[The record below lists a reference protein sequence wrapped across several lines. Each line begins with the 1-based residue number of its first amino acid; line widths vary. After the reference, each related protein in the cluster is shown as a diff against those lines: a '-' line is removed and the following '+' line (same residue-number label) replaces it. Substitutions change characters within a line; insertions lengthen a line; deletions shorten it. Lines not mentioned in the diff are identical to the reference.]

1 MGLTL
6 LMGAALFL
14 AGLLRVVDVRA
25 GSPDLN
31 AIEATWSSFY
41 QAPDASN
48 VLASDGVWDSVTE
61 TWSLDVPDYGE
72 AISLVPDTQL
82 AYSCSSSD
90 GIGVNSNCTGITQ
103 ADLTTNPSTIVLAL
117 DGVASQTI
125 QVHWISVDVTLAS
138 VTPSVGTLLP
148 AFSPSVRDYTLT
160 TTASSM
166 SFGITVTPMT
176 GPTFYCSVNGVTD
189 GTCEGGAS
197 LNIGANVFIV
207 DASSQFAPIVSGAP
221 DETKRR
227 TARYTLTVMRNAVL
241 AFDPNGGSCDA
252 TEQKSHEDNVPI
264 SFPSA
269 CVLSG
274 NVFMGWNTLADGTGT
289 TYAQGAMWDF
299 LEDGGGTLFAQWAA
313 VGNTTTDAALA
324 SLGVTLNR
332 SNPEPIVQTG
342 TANPTFDSDVVEY
355 DLSTTSATITLL
367 PITRSASA
375 IPMCTYG
382 TDDPLLCNAD
392 GSNVTFPLSL
402 GAQDIT
408 IGTTANDT
416 TTQATYIIH
425 VTRTNASVLFDGGS
439 VTRDGQVTSGTGCE
453 ASQTSTNP
461 ALALTSNTC
470 ALTTGYN
477 FRAWNTVADGS
488 GVDFDD
494 QAAYD
499 FPYYGSRT
507 LYAQW
512 QLDSY
517 TVSYDT
523 GAGDAVTSNTFI
535 YESDPMRLPPATYA
549 GHYFAGWYDGAT
561 RVGGSGAS
569 YTPGAD
575 IQLTAQWEEI
585 LAPVVTTN
593 AADTITDTSAV
604 LHATVNPG
612 WANSTVEFCYGTAS
626 DLTGCTPA
634 SAAQSPVLAGGTAV
648 PVTVD
653 LTGLTPGTLYYF
665 NAAALNSLDSGSGSI
680 LSFRTPDAPVA
691 TTDAAGTITSTS
703 ATLNGTVN
711 PGWAE
716 TAVTFCYGT
725 ASDLAGCTTATAA
738 ESPLAVGGSDQSVT
752 VGLSDLAP
760 GTLYYFRVTG
770 SNSVSTVSGTI
781 ESFQTPA
788 DPTPTT
794 SAATD
799 ITGTSVTLNGTVN
812 PEWASTT
819 VEFCY
824 GTASDLAGCTTATA
838 AESPLAAGGSAESV
852 SVDLTGL
859 TDNTTYYFRVSA
871 TNTVGTTDGS
881 ILSFT
886 TTSGATPTPSTT
898 PTPSASNTPKPSDT
912 PTPSNSPSPV
922 PSPSVTPT
930 PVPSVSPSA
939 SPDGGWVLGN
949 WDDISKVLGIALL
962 VSGGVMLLFALRS
975 LISAVANHRG
985 RSRRTRA
992 DEEWSRYNV

>member
-1 MGLTL
+1 MGSTL

-31 AIEATWSSFY
+31 GLEATWSSFY
-41 QAPDASN
+41 QAEDTSN

-61 TWSLDVPDYGE
+61 TWLLDVPDYGE

-90 GIGVNSNCTGITQ
+90 GIGVNSNCTEITQ

-125 QVHWISVDVTLAS
+125 QVHWISVDVTLAT

-166 SFGITVTPMT
+166 SIGITVTPMT

-197 LNIGANVFIV
+197 LNIGTNVFV
-207 DASSQFAPIVSGAP
+207 VHASSQFAPIVSGVP
-221 DETKRR
+221 DDTRRR
-227 TARYTLTVMRNAVL
+227 TAQYTLTVTRNAVL

-252 TEQKSHEDNVPI
+252 TEQIAHEDNAPI
-264 SFPSA
+264 SFPFA

-289 TYAQGAMWDF
+289 TYAPGATWNF
-299 LEDGGGTLFAQWAA
+299 LTDGGGTLFAQWSA
-313 VGNTTTDAALA
+313 VDNTETDAALA

-332 SNPEPIVQTG
+332 SNPEQIVQTG
-342 TANPTFDSDVVEY
+342 TTNPTFDSDVVEY

-375 IPMCTYG
+375 TPMCIYDTG
-382 TDDPLLCNAD
+382 DPVPCESG
-392 GSNVTFPLSL
+392 GSGVTFLLSV
-402 GAQDIT
+402 GAHDIT
-408 IGTTANDT
+408 IGTTADDAT
-416 TTQATYIIH
+416 TTSIYIMH
-425 VTRTNASVLFDGGS
+425 VTRTDATAFFDGGS
-439 VTRDGQVTSGTGCE
+439 ITHDGQVTSGTGCE
-453 ASQTSTNP
+453 APQTSSNPELTLATNTCV
-461 ALALTSNTC
+461 LTS
-470 ALTTGYN
+470 GYH
-477 FRAWNTVADGS
+477 FRAWNTASDGS

-535 YESDPMRLPPATYA
+535 YGSDPMRLPPATYA
-549 GHYFAGWYDGAT
+549 GHYFAGWYDGVT

-569 YTPGAD
+569 YTPSAD
-575 IQLTAQWEEI
+575 IELTAQWEEI

-593 AADTITDTSAV
+593 AADTITDTSVV

-626 DLTGCTPA
+626 NLTDCTHA
-634 SAAQSPVLAGGTAV
+634 SAAQSPVLAGGAAV
-648 PVTVD
+648 PVS
-653 LTGLTPGTLYYF
+653 LELSGLTPGTLYYF
-665 NAAALNSLDSGSGSI
+665 DAGALNSLDSGRGSI
-680 LSFRTPDAPVA
+680 LSFHTPDAPDA
-691 TTDAAGTITSTS
+691 TTDAASTITSTS

-716 TAVTFCYGT
+716 TTVTFCYGT
-725 ASDLAGCTTATAA
+725 DELLTGCTAATAA
-738 ESPLAVGGSDQSVT
+738 ESPLAEGGSDQSVT
-752 VGLSDLAP
+752 VDLSDLAP
-760 GTLYYFRVTG
+760 GTLYYFRVTA

-794 SAATD
+794 LAATD
-799 ITGTSVTLNGTVN
+799 ITGTSATLNGTVN
-812 PEWASTT
+812 PGWASTS

-824 GTASDLAGCTTATA
+824 ATNELMTDCTTATA

-852 SVDLTGL
+852 SPA
-859 TDNTTYYFRVSA
+859 SPA
-871 TNTVGTTDGS
+871 TQP
-881 ILSFT
+881 
-886 TTSGATPTPSTT
+886 TTSS
-898 PTPSASNTPKPSDT
+898 
-912 PTPSNSPSPV
+912 
-922 PSPSVTPT
+922 
-930 PVPSVSPSA
+930 
-939 SPDGGWVLGN
+939 
-949 WDDISKVLGIALL
+949 
-962 VSGGVMLLFALRS
+962 S
-975 LISAVANHRG
+975 L
-985 RSRRTRA
+985 RRTPLARLLA
-992 DEEWSRYNV
+992 TSSRSPHQ